1 MMPCN
6 DILLTVLLR
15 GPLDTVAATHL
26 QACPRCRE
34 EEPAV
39 RALAAALAAGTAPEP
54 PPGLDARMRAVVA
67 PALQANARALIPP
80 DWRRVAGALAV
91 ALLPLPLIVFADV
104 TLLRALH
111 AGLQVLLPV
120 AVSGYLVSTYAA
132 TVTLALAASYAAV
145 PLLAGRPLEE
155 RHV

>member
-1 MMPCN
+1 MMPCD

-80 DWRRVAGALAV
+80 DWLS
-91 ALLPLPLIVFADV
+91 L
-104 TLLRALH
+104 
-111 AGLQVLLPV
+111 
-120 AVSGYLVSTYAA
+120 
-132 TVTLALAASYAAV
+132 
-145 PLLAGRPLEE
+145 
-155 RHV
+155 